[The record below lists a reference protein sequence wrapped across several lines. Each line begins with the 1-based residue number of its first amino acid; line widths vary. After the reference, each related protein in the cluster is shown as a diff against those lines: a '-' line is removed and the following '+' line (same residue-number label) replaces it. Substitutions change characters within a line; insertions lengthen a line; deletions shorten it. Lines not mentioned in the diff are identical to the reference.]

1 MATVTDRDDVITEAG
16 GVEEERG
23 AGGTSPLPSVSD
35 DENNDPGDPPAY
47 PGNEGE
53 GQEMVVIGRGAT
65 KAEEP
70 TVTFIAR
77 DEASESSSQ
86 PPLNYDFSVST
97 SLESVYSTFAGA
109 AGKYMYVGQRVV
121 RV

>member
-1 MATVTDRDDVITEAG
+1 MATVTGRDDVITEAG

-23 AGGTSPLPSVSD
+23 ARGTSPLPSVAND

-65 KAEEP
+65 KVEEP

-77 DEASESSSQ
+77 DETSESSSP

-109 AGKYMYVGQRVV
+109 AGKYVCVG
-121 RV
+121 